1 MKESD
6 LYPDVKNWL
15 YGYLKSRY
23 RTAKIITEDT
33 HNIKLSAFI
42 FRKGLINKFPRYKV
56 FDIKTDI
63 TGVIIRKSGA
73 SSLVFVE
80 FKITKITLTNV
91 GQLLGYSLVADPLL
105 SFLMSPA
112 GISQTL
118 FNLLYRYNRYN
129 ILQYNKDKKIQI
141 VPWGIN
147 RKGPVW
153 KDKIPSQ

>member
-91 GQLLGYSLVADPLL
+91 GQLLGYSLVADPL
-105 SFLMSPA
+105 
-112 GISQTL
+112 
-118 FNLLYRYNRYN
+118 YRYNRYN

-153 KDKIPSQ
+153 KDKIPS